1 MVLWRREDGSM
12 GGTSYAGLPASSDM
26 WNGLPASSDMWNGLA
41 RYRYIAAGYCVVHM
55 IVKAPDISE
64 TLAQIYADDLIRGG
78 ALWRFVDMRSRRDE
92 DG

>member
-1 MVLWRREDGSM
+1 MVLWRRKDGSM
-12 GGTSYAGLPASSDM
+12 GGTSYAGS
-26 WNGLPASSDMWNGLA
+26 PASSDMWNGLA
-41 RYRYIAAGYCVVHM
+41 RYRYVAAGYCVVHM

-92 DG
+92 DV

>member
-12 GGTSYAGLPASSDM
+12 GGTSYA
-26 WNGLPASSDMWNGLA
+26 GLPASSDMWNGLA